1 MFVKVDMCNTYSQ
14 SKFGS
19 YFTLKQYTTDFNT
32 KVEVKKLGQEKTYQS
47 QDNPNIMHGYLP
59 DWLD

>member
-14 SKFGS
+14 SNFGS

-32 KVEVKKLGQEKTYQS
+32 KVEVKNLVRKKLTSLKITPILCMDICLTG
-47 QDNPNIMHGYLP
+47 
-59 DWLD
+59 